1 MNHGSSYIKKLVF
14 WTLSNILASGEN
26 MIARVF
32 LKPMIIDKII
42 ESLNA
47 SEDDMVKFLLK
58 FSPPPSGEFKKKPL
72 IK

>member
-1 MNHGSSYIKKLVF
+1 MNHSSSYIKKLVF

-32 LKPMIIDKII
+32 LKPMIIDRII

-47 SEDDMVKFLLK
+47 SEDDNVNSLIINVFPKESFLTV
-58 FSPPPSGEFKKKPL
+58 E
-72 IK
+72 